1 MKVPSSPDKRYLSGA
16 DWCVAALSEGTI
28 LTTGRRCLFQV
39 AVFLEG
45 APDGER
51 LAAAFRDFCSRFP
64 VLWGRAARCW
74 CLAPYWKQPAA
85 AYPGRPVHV
94 GRSELP
100 AGVGQPEVLRH
111 IERLVNG
118 HAARAGW
125 TTALD
130 IVQVGA
136 DAGILVF
143 SFDHC
148 LFDAVGGETF
158 IELFFRQINGEAG
171 EAEFPPR
178 RQTAAAQLDH
188 WRQKFASGRKV
199 NRMMR
204 RLAAGET
211 AWLPL
216 PRDAQQRPFRFRVAT
231 FDVQESRRI
240 QARAFQ
246 VAGYLMFTPYVL
258 ATAAAVLR
266 PYFSRCSASATHFVV
281 SVSTDKPK
289 TAVRASHLFFNDL
302 SFLYF
307 QFPVA
312 AAVDRNAL
320 AGVVRDQLI
329 FQAKEGVPAAVEEA
343 NLLMRILSARMLWRF
358 FMRLYRSRLS
368 SFGFTCLGESALRTR
383 AVLGCRVR
391 DQIHF
396 PVIPAPPGFGLILSQ
411 SEGVYHVV
419 LSYLEGILPE
429 AEVDAILQDFRARLL
444 E

>member
-1 MKVPSSPDKRYLSGA
+1 
-16 DWCVAALSEGTI
+16 
-28 LTTGRRCLFQV
+28 
-39 AVFLEG
+39 
-45 APDGER
+45 
-51 LAAAFRDFCSRFP
+51 
-64 VLWGRAARCW
+64 
-74 CLAPYWKQPAA
+74 
-85 AYPGRPVHV
+85 
-94 GRSELP
+94 
-100 AGVGQPEVLRH
+100 
-111 IERLVNG
+111 
-118 HAARAGW
+118 
-125 TTALD
+125 
-130 IVQVGA
+130 
-136 DAGILVF
+136 
-143 SFDHC
+143 
-148 LFDAVGGETF
+148 
-158 IELFFRQINGEAG
+158 
-171 EAEFPPR
+171 
-178 RQTAAAQLDH
+178 
-188 WRQKFASGRKV
+188 
-199 NRMMR
+199 
-204 RLAAGET
+204 
-211 AWLPL
+211 
-216 PRDAQQRPFRFRVAT
+216 
-231 FDVQESRRI
+231 
-240 QARAFQ
+240 
-246 VAGYLMFTPYVL
+246 VL

-289 TAVRASHLFFNDL
+289 TAVRAPHLFFNDL

-312 AAVDRNAL
+312 AAVDRDAL